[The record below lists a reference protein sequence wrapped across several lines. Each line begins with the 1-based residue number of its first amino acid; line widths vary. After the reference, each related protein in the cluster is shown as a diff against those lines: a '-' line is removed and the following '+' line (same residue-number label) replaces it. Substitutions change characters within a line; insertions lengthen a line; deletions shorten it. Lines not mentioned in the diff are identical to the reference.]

1 MVDYLVYAVQA
12 KPGFSDIVIASL
24 GEFGFESFEVED
36 DLVKAYIVESD
47 YKEVDQ
53 KLLQQAVSDFING
66 QSKVRK
72 IEAQNWNAVWES
84 NYEPVEIGNFCRIR
98 ASFHPPKEGFKFE
111 LLIDPKMS
119 FGTGHHATTSSVIE
133 IMEGLEFAN
142 KRVLDMGCGTGVLA
156 ILAAKLAAREV
167 VAIDIEDWSVENTLE
182 NCEKN
187 GVIQITGLAGGKELL
202 HNLEVFDIIL
212 ANINKNIL
220 FDQAAEYSSAIK
232 KQGYLVLSGFLIED
246 VADVEQFFG
255 KHQFSAL
262 NTVLNDQWAAM
273 LLQKNN

>member
-1 MVDYLVYAVQA
+1 MVDYLVYSVQA
-12 KPGFSDIVIASL
+12 KSGYSDIVVASL

-36 DLVKAYIVESD
+36 DLVKAYIVERE
-47 YKEVDQ
+47 YGQIDQ
-53 KLLQQAVSDFING
+53 KLLQQSLVDYVVG
-66 QSKVRK
+66 QSKIRK
-72 IEAQNWNAVWES
+72 IEAQNWNAVWEA

-98 ASFHPPKEGFKFE
+98 ASFHHPKEGFKFE

-133 IMEGLEFAN
+133 IMEGLDFVQ

-156 ILAAKLAAREV
+156 ILAAKLEASEV

-187 GVIQITGLAGGKELL
+187 EVNQVIGLAGGKELL
-202 HNLEVFDIIL
+202 DNQKPFDIIL

-220 FDQAAEYSSAIK
+220 FDQASSYAKAIK
-232 KQGYLVLSGFLIED
+232 INGYLVLSGFLVED
-246 VADVEQFFG
+246 VEDVGAFFKEHQFFEI
-255 KHQFSAL
+255 K
-262 NTVLNDQWAAM
+262 TVTNDQWAAM